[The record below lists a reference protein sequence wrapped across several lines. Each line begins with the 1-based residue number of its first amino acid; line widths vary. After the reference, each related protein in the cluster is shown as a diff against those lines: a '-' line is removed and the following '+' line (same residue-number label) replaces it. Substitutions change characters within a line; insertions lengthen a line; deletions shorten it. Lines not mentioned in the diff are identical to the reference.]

1 MLLETCFLMKKF
13 LTFTKNFCLYHRF
26 WYIIKISSFV
36 KTLKTPNFS
45 MYFSEFLQKSRFFL
59 FFFFCLNC
67 HIPGFSRIT
76 VFLSTLFQYFDMY
89 KKKTNLSVVYQNNCY
104 FLMKVWLDLKQHNIQ
119 KKGT

>member
-1 MLLETCFLMKKF
+1 MLLETCFLMKKI
-13 LTFTKNFCLYHRF
+13 LTFTKIFCVYHRF

-45 MYFSEFLQKSRFFL
+45 MYFSDFFQKSRYFL
-59 FFFFCLNC
+59 FFFFLRKM
-67 HIPGFSRIT
+67 PYSR
-76 VFLSTLFQYFDMY
+76 FLKDYSIFCQPCFNTLVCI
-89 KKKTNLSVVYQNNCY
+89 KKNNHSVVYQDNCY